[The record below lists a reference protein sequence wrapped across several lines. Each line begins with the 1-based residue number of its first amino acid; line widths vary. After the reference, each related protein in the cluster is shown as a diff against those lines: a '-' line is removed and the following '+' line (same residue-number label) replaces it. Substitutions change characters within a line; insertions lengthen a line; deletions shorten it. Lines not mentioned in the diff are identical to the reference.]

1 MFSFLRRLY
10 WHFFVPTSQLT
21 DGQKDYGPE
30 TRLFKEAR
38 SWKFEFHEEV
48 RTLLLIGVVRH
59 EHGEKFIAEF
69 LVDVVE
75 SVEFV

>member
-1 MFSFLRRLY
+1 MAGVKVTLKRGNGASLA
-10 WHFFVPTSQLT
+10 H
-21 DGQKDYGPE
+21 KDYGPE
-30 TRLFKEAR
+30 TRLFKEAI